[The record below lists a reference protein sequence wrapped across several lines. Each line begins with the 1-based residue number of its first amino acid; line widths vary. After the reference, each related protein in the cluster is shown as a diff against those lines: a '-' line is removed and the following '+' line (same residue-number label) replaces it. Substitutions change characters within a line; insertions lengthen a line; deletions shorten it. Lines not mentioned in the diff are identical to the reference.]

1 MKKRALILSSFVFLL
16 SAVTFGQESQL
27 STTRLT
33 KESPKSRTTV
43 SNRSENTGLSKL
55 SQNSSNTIES
65 IDQEIK
71 VLENVLI
78 INKDDQAFDKT
89 AVNNRIMELTERRKT
104 LKQ

>member
-33 KESPKSRTTV
+33 KESTKSRQPV
-43 SNRSENTGLSKL
+43 STRSEKSLSKL

-65 IDQEIK
+65 IDREIK
-71 VLENVLI
+71 ALEDVLI
-78 INKDDQAFDKT
+78 INKDDKAFDRD
-89 AVNNRIMELTERRKT
+89 AVNSRIMELRERRKT
-104 LKQ
+104 LNK

>member
-1 MKKRALILSSFVFLL
+1 LSSFVFLL

-65 IDQEIK
+65 IDREIQ

-78 INKDDQAFDKT
+78 INKDDKAFDRD
-89 AVNNRIMELTERRKT
+89 AVNKRIVELRERRKT
-104 LKQ
+104 LNK